1 MAKCSYQQKVAEF
14 AKIFKCYQ
22 SDKITLPVQEIRD
35 IRKKLLKEEYE
46 EYVVGEEE
54 NDIVQIADALTDM
67 LYIIFGTAE
76 AYGIVLEETFDEVH
90 KSNLTKLDENGNPIF
105 REDGKVLKGVNYQ
118 PPNIKKVLK
127 LE

>member
-1 MAKCSYQQKVAEF
+1 MAKCSYQSKVAEF

-22 SDKITLPVQEIRD
+22 SDVTTLPENSIRD

-90 KSNLTKLDENGNPIF
+90 RSNLTKLDAEGNPIF
-105 REDGKVLKGVNYQ
+105 REDGKVLKGENYQ
-118 PPNIKKVLK
+118 PPDIKKVLK
-127 LE
+127 LK